1 MDVNFLGLI
10 GNVIRLI
17 FIFKL
22 NYKKQQEA
30 SQKDFEKEEKKDIT
44 VGFVAIVFIII
55 IGYYY
60 FSN

>member
-22 NYKKQQEA
+22 NYKQQQEA
-30 SQKDFEKEEKKDIT
+30 SQKDFEKEGGYSIHYNYR
-44 VGFVAIVFIII
+44 GIAISVIK
-55 IGYYY
+55 
-60 FSN
+60 

>member
-22 NYKKQQEA
+22 NYKQQQEA
-30 SQKDFEKEEKKDIT
+30 SEKDFEKEEKKDIT
-44 VGFVAIVFIII
+44 VGSVAIVFIII
-55 IGYYY
+55 TGVLV
-60 FSN
+60 FQ

>member
-10 GNVIRLI
+10 GNIIRLI

-30 SQKDFEKEEKKDIT
+30 SEKDFEKEEKKDIT
-44 VGFVAIVFIII
+44 VGSVAIVFIII
-55 IGYYY
+55 TGVLV
-60 FSN
+60 FQ